1 MGTEKRS
8 IKLKIPLKR
17 QPDDVTCGPT
27 CLESIY
33 GFYADGISLES
44 VISEVAMLEEGGTY
58 ASKLGYH
65 ALKRGYAAD
74 IWTFNVQIFDPTWF
88 GLNSNELKVK
98 LRQQKH
104 AKKNRKLRNASDGYL
119 DFLEHGGVLH
129 FEDLTENL
137 LVSLLQDGR
146 PLIAGLSS
154 TYLYK
159 SIREDPLTSQ
169 DNDIKG
175 RPAGH
180 FVLITGIDMEART
193 AQITDPYFPNK
204 ISEIQTYTVSIP
216 RLICSIL
223 LGVMTYDANLLVI
236 KQKESLLNEESHR
249 R

>member
-8 IKLKIPLKR
+8 IKLKIPLGK

-27 CLESIY
+27 CLQSIY
-33 GFYADGISLES
+33 GFYSDGISLES
-44 VISEVAMLEEGGTY
+44 VISEVSMLEDGGTY
-58 ASKLGYH
+58 ASKLGAH
-65 ALKRGYAAD
+65 ALKRGYACE
-74 IWTFNVQIFDPTWF
+74 IWSFNVHIFDPTWF
-88 GLNSNELKVK
+88 DLNAESMCIK
-98 LRQQKH
+98 LRQQK
-104 AKKNRKLRNASDGYL
+104 AVKKNRKLRNASDGYL
-119 DFLEHGGVLH
+119 DFLENDGILR
-129 FEDLTENL
+129 FEDLTANL

-159 SIREDPLTSQ
+159 SMREDPKTSV
-169 DNDIKG
+169 DNDVKG

-193 AQITDPYFPNK
+193 AQITDPYFPNN
-204 ISEIQTYTVSIP
+204 ISKIQTYTVPIP
-216 RLICSIL
+216 RLICAIL

-236 KQKESLLNEESHR
+236 KQKESVNEESHR

>member
-8 IKLKIPLKR
+8 IKLKIPLGK

-27 CLESIY
+27 CLQSIY
-33 GFYADGISLES
+33 GFYADVISLES
-44 VISEVAMLEEGGTY
+44 VISEVSMLEQGGTY
-58 ASKLGYH
+58 ASKLGAH
-65 ALKRGYAAD
+65 ALTRGYSAE
-74 IWTFNVQIFDPTWF
+74 IWSFNVNIFDPSWF
-88 GLNSNELKVK
+88 DMGSAQLIAKLK
-98 LRQQKH
+98 LQKK
-104 AKKNRKLRNASDGYL
+104 AKKNAKLRTASDGYL
-119 DFLEHGGVLH
+119 EFLEAGGLLR
-129 FEDLTENL
+129 FEDLTTNL

-146 PLIAGLSS
+146 PVIAGLSS

-159 SIREDPLTSQ
+159 TMREDPITTA
-169 DNDIKG
+169 NDDIRG

-193 AQITDPYFPNK
+193 AQITDPYFPNA
-204 ISEIQTYTVSIP
+204 ISDIQTYTVSTA
-216 RLICSIL
+216 RLICAIM

>member
-1 MGTEKRS
+1 MVTAKRS
-8 IKLKIPLKR
+8 IKLKVPLKR

-27 CLESIY
+27 CLQSIY
-33 GFYADGISLES
+33 AFHQDTISLDN
-44 VISEVAMLEEGGTY
+44 VIGQVAMLEEGGTF
-58 ASKLGYH
+58 ASKLGAH
-65 ALKRGYAAD
+65 ALKRGYAAE
-74 IWTFNVQIFDPTWF
+74 IWSFNVNIFDPSWF
-88 GLNSNELKVK
+88 DLSSDAMIQKLKE
-98 LRQQKH
+98 QKK
-104 AKKNRKLRNASDGYL
+104 AKKNKKLRFASDGYL
-119 DFLEHGGVLH
+119 DFLEHGGILR
-129 FEDLTENL
+129 FEDLTSNL

-159 SIREDPLTSQ
+159 SVREDPKTSQ
-169 DNDIKG
+169 DDDVGG

-180 FVLITGIDMEART
+180 FVLITGIDLEAKT

-204 ISEIQTYTVSIP
+204 ISDIQTYTVPIP

-236 KQKESLLNEESHR
+236 KKKESLNEESHR

>member
-8 IKLKIPLKR
+8 IKLKIPLGQ

-27 CLESIY
+27 CLQSIY

-58 ASKLGYH
+58 ASKLGAH
-65 ALKRGYAAD
+65 SLKRGYSAE
-74 IWTFNVQIFDPTWF
+74 IWSFNVNIFDPSWF
-88 GLNSNELKVK
+88 DMNSPQLIAKLK
-98 LRQQKH
+98 LQRQ

-119 DFLEHGGVLH
+119 EFLESGGILR
-129 FEDLTENL
+129 FEDLTANL

-159 SIREDPLTSQ
+159 TMREDPKTTA
-169 DNDIKG
+169 NDDIRG

-193 AQITDPYFPNK
+193 AQITDPYFPNN
-204 ISEIQTYTVSIP
+204 ISDIQTYTVSIP
-216 RLICSIL
+216 RLICAIL

-236 KQKESLLNEESHR
+236 KQKESPLNEESHR